1 MNLSHSRNAVGQ
13 SKFRSV
19 ARVNVLR
26 WPIVHAHVAQWWRFA
41 DRSEDY
47 RQPLGMVAGHDS
59 AANPIDSTELKSL
72 ARC

>member
-1 MNLSHSRNAVGQ
+1 
-13 SKFRSV
+13 
-19 ARVNVLR
+19 
-26 WPIVHAHVAQWWRFA
+26 VHAHVAQWWRFA

-47 RQPLGMVAGHDS
+47 WQPLDMVAGHDS